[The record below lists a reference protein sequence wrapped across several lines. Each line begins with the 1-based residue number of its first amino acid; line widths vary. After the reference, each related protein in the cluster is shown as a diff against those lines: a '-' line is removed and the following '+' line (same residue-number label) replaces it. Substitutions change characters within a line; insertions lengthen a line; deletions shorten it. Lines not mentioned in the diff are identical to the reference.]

1 MAKILTAKVF
11 VKSTNIKCMS
21 VNGNPSYWISFETKD
36 YRLSELRFKR
46 GYTASDAQ
54 CGYSATNFV
63 GRMCA
68 IEYHFTPAGNLI
80 IDTMKEAC
88 RYD

>member
-1 MAKILTAKVF
+1 MSKRLTAKVF

-21 VNGNPSYWISFETKD
+21 AYGNPSYWISFETKD

-46 GYTASDAQ
+46 GYTASNAQ

-63 GRMCA
+63 GRMCS
-68 IEYHFTPAGNLI
+68 IEFHFTPAGNLI
-80 IDTMKEAC
+80 INRMEEV
-88 RYD
+88 

>member
-1 MAKILTAKVF
+1 MSKRLTAKVF
-11 VKSTNIKCMS
+11 VESTKIKCLS
-21 VNGNPSYWISFETKD
+21 VYGNPSYWVDFITKD

-46 GYTASDAQ
+46 CYTASDAQ

-63 GRMCA
+63 GRICT

-80 IDTMKEAC
+80 IDNMKEV
-88 RYD
+88 